1 MTGKEKERVIP
12 ITTDARTLEQRRKD
26 MVNNLE
32 RKQKGAS
39 GNLAKVDGKPPCY
52 HNWDDEVNRW
62 IQEAYNRWNEDMGRV
77 TRNTF
82 VLVPQ
87 CDFDMEPLAPFG
99 TFEGFDYK
107 PSILARMKQQL
118 DSLHRQMNAQP
129 HLRSGDALGAITP
142 YPPNGVLDFL
152 KDAYEIGDDGQLHF
166 KVRFDVRGFGP
177 NDIEVS
183 TAKNRLTVHGKKSTC
198 TDKSSSSSEFSRT
211 IYLPD
216 SIDDS
221 QFQCHMTGDGILMVE
236 APVKAPDYQSLTF
249 DDKRQLAIKPQAGTD
264 VAKGATNKGSQLAL
278 QLTGVYGPS
287 VLQDGETGRKLHV
300 EIPVEPG
307 FTSDDLRVRMDANC
321 VVVSGKKNIVEGS
334 GQSQCS
340 HVKEFTR
347 TYTIPETVDT
357 FSVKTQLKDN
367 TLIVEAPLLQSSA

>member
-1 MTGKEKERVIP
+1 
-12 ITTDARTLEQRRKD
+12 
-26 MVNNLE
+26 
-32 RKQKGAS
+32 
-39 GNLAKVDGKPPCY
+39 
-52 HNWDDEVNRW
+52 
-62 IQEAYNRWNEDMGRV
+62 
-77 TRNTF
+77 
-82 VLVPQ
+82 
-87 CDFDMEPLAPFG
+87 MEPLVPFG
-99 TFEGFDYK
+99 MFGPFGHV

-118 DSLHRQMNAQP
+118 DSLHRQINAQP
-129 HLRSGDALGAITP
+129 YLWSGDALGAITP
-142 YPPNGVLDFL
+142 RQGQTNGILDFL
-152 KDAYEIGDDGQLHF
+152 KDAYEIGEDGQLHF

-183 TAKNRLTVHGKKSTC
+183 TAKNRLTVHGKKSAR
-198 TDKSSSSSEFSRT
+198 TDTSSSSNEFSRT

-216 SIDDS
+216 SIDES
-221 QFQCHMTGDGILMVE
+221 QFQCHMTGDGILMIE

-249 DDKRQLAIKPQAGTD
+249 DDKRQLAIKPQTGTD
-264 VAKGATNKGSQLAL
+264 VSKAASNKNNQLAL
-278 QLTGVYGPS
+278 QLLGVCGPT

-307 FTSDDLRVRMDANC
+307 YTSDDLRVRMDANC
-321 VVVSGKKNIVEGS
+321 VVVSGRKNIVEGS

-367 TLIVEAPLLQSSA
+367 TLIVEAPLLQSST